1 MKTIKK
7 SVILKKR
14 IIELDF
20 DKINED
26 ILYLINEARTS
37 PKNFLEFININ
48 NTNDEEFINLLNFFK
63 YDSEEVP
70 LLISDPNLSI
80 CSKDL
85 LEHLISDENNKEEID
100 IKSLKSRL
108 RKLNLIPINY
118 GNFIIFDAIDPLDV
132 VINLFLNDEYRM
144 KILNPEIKYIGI
156 VSCLYHTGNLCIV
169 IDFAQSL
176 KSINLNCNFI
186 ENGYKNITIEENDYN
201 NQGLCNFKKNYS
213 DKKHINKKRI
223 FGNAF
228 NIPNGNYEKV
238 QYKDINKNKIKIYKY
253 IFPDYI
259 EYNYKYPISVNIKK
273 DYIKDKYGNIHKIY
287 TRESNYDDGSVLI
300 QPDIDFIY

>member
-1 MKTIKK
+1 
-7 SVILKKR
+7 
-14 IIELDF
+14 
-20 DKINED
+20 
-26 ILYLINEARTS
+26 
-37 PKNFLEFININ
+37 
-48 NTNDEEFINLLNFFK
+48 
-63 YDSEEVP
+63 
-70 LLISDPNLSI
+70 
-80 CSKDL
+80 
-85 LEHLISDENNKEEID
+85 
-100 IKSLKSRL
+100 
-108 RKLNLIPINY
+108 
-118 GNFIIFDAIDPLDV
+118 
-132 VINLFLNDEYRM
+132 M

-156 VSCLYHTGNLCIV
+156 VSGLYHTGNLCIV

-176 KSINLNCNFI
+176 KSINFNYI
-186 ENGYKNITIEENDYN
+186 ENVYKNITIEENDYN
-201 NQGLCNFKKNYS
+201 NQRLFNFKKNYS

-273 DYIKDKYGNIHKIY
+273 DYIKDKYGHIHKIY

>member
-37 PKNFLEFININ
+37 PKNFLKLININ
-48 NTNDEEFINLLNFFK
+48 NTNDEEFIDLLNFFK
-63 YDSEEVP
+63 YDSQEVP

-80 CSKDL
+80 CSRDL
-85 LEHLISDENNKEEID
+85 LEHIISDENNKEEID
-100 IKSLKSRL
+100 IKSLKSRI

-118 GNFIIFDAIDPLDV
+118 GNFIIFDAIDPFDV

-156 VSCLYHTGNLCIV
+156 VSGLYHTGNLCIV
-169 IDFAQSL
+169 IDIAQSL
-176 KSINLNCNFI
+176 KSINFNYI

-201 NQGLCNFKKNYS
+201 NQRLFNFKKNYS

-228 NIPNGNYEKV
+228 NIPNNNYENLL
-238 QYKDINKNKIKIYKY
+238 YKDINKNKIKIYEY

-287 TRESNYDDGSVLI
+287 TRESNYDDDSVLI